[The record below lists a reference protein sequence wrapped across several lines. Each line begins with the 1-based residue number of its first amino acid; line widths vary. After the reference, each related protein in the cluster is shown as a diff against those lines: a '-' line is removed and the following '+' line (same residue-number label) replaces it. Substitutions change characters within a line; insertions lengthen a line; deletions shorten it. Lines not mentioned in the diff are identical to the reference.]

1 MKVDNVHSF
10 DTAIVRRRIHPHEN
24 DSQPILAARTTT
36 ALNLLVSVCVIVISE
51 FFTRLHSL
59 AGNDPDPAVY
69 DIAVTIRLTGM
80 VNKPS
85 NVSANIRID
94 HPASIQSKAPDFS
107 TAKVTVLAIFTFLC
121 GDLLSVVGNDAF
133 VLIDMLKSEHTP
145 AV

>member
-1 MKVDNVHSF
+1 MHSF
-10 DTAIVRRRIHPHEN
+10 ETAIVRRRIHPHEN

-94 HPASIQSKAPDFS
+94 HPASI
-107 TAKVTVLAIFTFLC
+107 
-121 GDLLSVVGNDAF
+121 
-133 VLIDMLKSEHTP
+133 
-145 AV
+145 